1 MEKMNAKKL
10 SLIGFLLFSLVFTAL
25 PLASASQSL
34 ETARSSQFAIDQATI
49 DSTQKFAP
57 DISNVKPR
65 AGVMKYAVVVGIS
78 DYKAISDLSYCD
90 EDATDWYN
98 HLAGAMAFNYIYVY
112 GDSHTANYPKY
123 DGKATEYIVK
133 QALTSIVQLADSD
146 DVVCF
151 MSSGHGSGN
160 GKGSSYL
167 CMWDS
172 GSGESGQDGNLYDTE
187 LADILE
193 HSVANRIFVFL
204 DHCFSGGFGD
214 NLMSMP
220 NKSHVYLATTCTAK
234 GYGYDVPAYNNG
246 AWTYFFLE
254 YSWINHYGANPNT
267 AMEDVFSYAT
277 ANYPY
282 RGKNLPQQYDG
293 NTASLF
299 YLN

>member
-1 MEKMNAKKL
+1 MERMNAKKL
-10 SLIGFLLFSLVFTAL
+10 SLIGLLVLSLIFAAAPSAMAYQ
-25 PLASASQSL
+25 PL
-34 ETARSSQFAIDQATI
+34 EMVKSSQVTPDQTWV
-49 DSTQKFAP
+49 DSRQVSAP
-57 DISNVKPR
+57 EIFNAHPK
-65 AGVMKYAVVVGIS
+65 AGVTKYAVVVGIS

-90 EDATDWYN
+90 EDATDWYY
-98 HLAGAMAFNYIYVY
+98 HLAGAMTFNYIYVY
-112 GDSHTANYPKY
+112 GDGHTANYPKY
-123 DGKATEYIVK
+123 DGKASEYTVK
-133 QALTSIVQLADSD
+133 QALTNMVQLADSD
-146 DVVCF
+146 DIICF

-172 GSGESGQDGNLYDTE
+172 SAGENGENGNLYDTE

-193 HSVANRIFVFL
+193 HSIANRIFVFL

-214 NLMSMP
+214 NMMGMP

-267 AMEDVFSYAT
+267 AMENVFSYAKV
-277 ANYPY
+277 NYPY
-282 RGKNLPQQYDG
+282 RGKNAPQQYDG
-293 NTASLF
+293 DTASLF